1 MRVYSSETRALL
13 RHNCLAQ
20 PARAIDKEPP
30 SVAAQWLAT
39 QIMR

>member
-1 MRVYSSETRALL
+1 MREANYRVDRD
-13 RHNCLAQ
+13 
-20 PARAIDKEPP
+20 IDKEPP